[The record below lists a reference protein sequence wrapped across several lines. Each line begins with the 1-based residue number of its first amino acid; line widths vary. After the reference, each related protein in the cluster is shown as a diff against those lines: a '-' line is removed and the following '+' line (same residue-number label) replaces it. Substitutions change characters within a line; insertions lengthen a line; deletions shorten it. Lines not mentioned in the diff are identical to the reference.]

1 MTRSEMIEKIA
12 QYDVEAITVTD
23 LEKIALVHLRDVLG
37 NLSDSELEEKVKEIE
52 FYDSQEI

>member
-12 QYDVEAITVTD
+12 QYDVAAITVTE
-23 LEKIALVHLRDVLG
+23 LEEIALVHLRGVLG

-52 FYDSQEI
+52 FYDSQ